1 MLYVPASLPRRDRT
15 PWPSYTATLVLGSAF
30 GGLGWGAW
38 ADRAGNKVVLLAST
52 ACAVFAGAFALFAP
66 SPLAFGG
73 VFVALALATAG
84 VGLAGNN
91 IVMEYAGGARDIAL
105 YTTIYNTVTAVPRAV
120 APLLGGLLADRLGG
134 YGLLFPLSA
143 VLALASLAF
152 TLRAAGAE
160 GGPPPARPAPA
171 PPGAGGVGT

>member
-1 MLYVPASLPRRDRT
+1 M
-15 PWPSYTATLVLGSAF
+15 SAF
-30 GGLGWGAW
+30 GALGWGAW
-38 ADRAGNKVVLLAST
+38 ADRAGNKVVLLVST
-52 ACAVFAGAFALFAP
+52 ACSVFAGAFALFAA
-66 SPLAFGG
+66 SPLAFGA

-143 VLALASLAF
+143 VLALTSLAF
-152 TLRAAGAE
+152 TLRAAE
-160 GGPPPARPAPA
+160 PREA
-171 PPGAGGVGT
+171 PPRLVRAQPVPEQE